1 MSVAIADMRVKSG
14 AGRWRRTA
22 LPKAAA
28 AWAFRA
34 VGLVPIYFAARIGY
48 NASLSQGEDWAAVT
62 VCTTVAAAILLLVA
76 EISLKRK
83 MFAAGLIMLALGIG
97 LAAWSMVIAS
107 SNVAALD
114 NKAKA
119 EHGANERATRNHE
132 DRRADAVERRD
143 RNKTAA
149 AGETE
154 QSALDKIE
162 RLKTEHPSS
171 WNNSGGC
178 DPAHISL
185 PITKQVCGDIAA
197 LKIKAEAAKA
207 YAKAVE
213 DIAAVDAK
221 LDAQGVVA
229 VSTGQTAGVKLAAV
243 ITRVGHIE
251 LNEATAKRSLSGAA
265 AASSNCCPPSAL
277 P

>member
-1 MSVAIADMRVKSG
+1 
-14 AGRWRRTA
+14 
-22 LPKAAA
+22 
-28 AWAFRA
+28 
-34 VGLVPIYFAARIGY
+34 
-48 NASLSQGEDWAAVT
+48 
-62 VCTTVAAAILLLVA
+62 
-76 EISLKRK
+76 

-97 LAAWSMVIAS
+97 LAVWSMVIAS

-132 DRRADAVERRD
+132 DRRNDAVERRD

-185 PITKQVCGDIAA
+185 T
-197 LKIKAEAAKA
+197 
-207 YAKAVE
+207 
-213 DIAAVDAK
+213 DA
-221 LDAQGVVA
+221 
-229 VSTGQTAGVKLAAV
+229 T
-243 ITRVGHIE
+243 
-251 LNEATAKRSLSGAA
+251 
-265 AASSNCCPPSAL
+265 
-277 P
+277 